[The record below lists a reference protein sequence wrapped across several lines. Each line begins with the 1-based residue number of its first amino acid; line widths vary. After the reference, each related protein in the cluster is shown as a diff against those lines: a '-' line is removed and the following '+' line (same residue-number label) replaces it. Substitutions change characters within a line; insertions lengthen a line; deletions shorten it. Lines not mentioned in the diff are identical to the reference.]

1 MRTKT
6 ILLTAALVAAGVATS
21 MAQSSNVYSLNVV
34 GYVNV
39 PIFTGF
45 QILVNPLDDGAG
57 NILTNVI
64 GHGDTTGSS
73 LPDSSLLYPWNIPG
87 HKYGSIQEYIGT
99 YGWFDPNSP
108 DGVTITNT
116 IPPGAGFFLYSPSPT
131 NITFVGSVVQG
142 TTTNNLTAG
151 FTLTGSTFPV
161 SEPLGVLGDG
171 LTNTMEL
178 PVVDSDLAYLFTPGT
193 GPGHGYDIVQYLG
206 GYGWYDP
213 NFPGGTGGPTNGPSP
228 AVAQGF
234 FSFKASPNPWVQ
246 TFNVH

>member
-1 MRTKT
+1 
-6 ILLTAALVAAGVATS
+6 VAAGVASS

-39 PIFTGF
+39 PIYTGF

-57 NILTNVI
+57 NNLTNVI

-73 LPDSSLLYPWNIPG
+73 LPDSTFLYPWNLATG
-87 HKYGSIQEYIGT
+87 KYGSIQQYIAT
-99 YGWFDPNSP
+99 YGWYDPNGP
-108 DGVTITNT
+108 ADGTITNT

-131 NITFVGSVVQG
+131 NITFVGTVTQG
-142 TTTNNLTAG
+142 TTTNHLGAG

-178 PVVDSDLAYLFTPGT
+178 PVVDSDFAYLFNPVP
-193 GPGHGYDIVQYLG
+193 GPGHGYDIVQYLA

-213 NFPGGTGGPTNGPSP
+213 NNAGLSTNGPAP

-234 FSFKASPNPWVQ
+234 FTVKAGASSWIQ